1 MNSWCREQI
10 DEPRAKTL
18 RAAAV
23 AAAVDEGILL
33 AGLATGERDWPLAL
47 HQLAD

>member
-18 RAAAV
+18 R